1 MSNKIEQQ
9 EAIIHFLAREYDLNL
24 DTMRDIMSSISLSND
39 KLNNETIKK
48 IFKILINYTYKIKK
62 SEIALNEKYEQN
74 FNEINEALKELK
86 KEMKKIIKE
95 EPSPTETTPSAV

>member
-24 DTMRDIMSSISLSND
+24 DNMRDIMSSISLSND

-95 EPSPTETTPSAV
+95 EPSPTEATPSAV